1 MSGIAHN
8 IREIAGNQK
17 PIAIL
22 GKVIK
27 LNEDE
32 KTCDVEPLNEDAILY
47 DVRLSSV
54 LDSEQGLCVFPK
66 LDSIVIVVLLDEAS
80 AYIGL
85 VNEVK
90 KIELKIGNTYI
101 SVIEDK
107 ILINCNV
114 NEGIV
119 FNGGNLGG
127 MVVVGNLVNAYNDL
141 VSIVNQLITKFNTH
155 THPVATTGTAAA
167 QTGTAAVTTVT
178 QTITANATSSSAL
191 ENSKIKQ

>member
-1 MSGIAHN
+1 MSELAHH
-8 IREIAGNQK
+8 IREIAGNQQ

-66 LDSIVIVVLLDEAS
+66 LHSIVIVVLLDEAS
-80 AYIGL
+80 AYVSL

-90 KIELKIGNTYI
+90 KIELKIGDTYI
-101 SVIEDK
+101 SVIEGK

-127 MVVVGNLVNAYNDL
+127 MVVVGNLVTAYNDL
-141 VSIVNQLITKFNTH
+141 VTIVNQLISKFNTH
-155 THPVATTGTAAA
+155 THQVATTGTATQ
-167 QTGTAAVTTVT
+167 QTGLAAVTTGI
-178 QTITANATSSSAL
+178 QTTTASTTNSSAL
-191 ENSKIKQ
+191 ANSKITQ

>member
-1 MSGIAHN
+1 MSGIANH
-8 IREIAGNQK
+8 IREIAGIQQ

-32 KTCDVEPLNEDAILY
+32 KTCNVEPLNEDAILY

-54 LDSEQGLCVFPK
+54 LDSPQGLCVFPK

-90 KIELKIGNTYI
+90 KIELKIDNTYI
-101 SVIEDK
+101 SVIKDK
-107 ILINCNV
+107 ILIDCNV
-114 NEGIV
+114 DNGIV
-119 FNGGNLGG
+119 FNGGGLGG
-127 MVVVGNLVNAYNDL
+127 MVVVGNLVTAYNDL
-141 VSIVNQLITKFNTH
+141 VGVVNQLITKFNTH

-167 QTGTAAVTTVT
+167 QTGLASVTTGI
-178 QTITANATSSSAL
+178 QTTTANTTSSSAL
-191 ENSKIKQ
+191 ENRKIKM

>member
-8 IREIAGNQK
+8 IREIAGNQQ

-27 LNEDE
+27 LNEAE

-54 LDSEQGLCVFPK
+54 LDNPQGLCVFPK

-90 KIELKIGNTYI
+90 KIELKIDNTYI
-101 SVIEDK
+101 SVIKDK
-107 ILINCNV
+107 ILIDCNV
-114 NEGIV
+114 DNGIV
-119 FNGGNLGG
+119 FNGGGLGG

-141 VSIVNQLITKFNTH
+141 VTIVNQLIAKFNTH
-155 THPVATTGTAAA
+155 THQVATTGTAAA
-167 QTGTAAVTTVT
+167 QTGLAAVTTGI
-178 QTITANATSSSAL
+178 QTTTASTTNSSAL
-191 ENSKIKQ
+191 ENRKIKQ